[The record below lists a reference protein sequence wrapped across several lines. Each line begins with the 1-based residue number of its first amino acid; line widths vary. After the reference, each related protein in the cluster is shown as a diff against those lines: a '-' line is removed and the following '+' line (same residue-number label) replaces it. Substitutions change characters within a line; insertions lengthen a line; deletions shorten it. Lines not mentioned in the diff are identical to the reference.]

1 VLGGEEELKPLE
13 HAARLGRWEGGRAA
27 AVWVE
32 RFKAPT
38 LRLRG
43 GRAGSMAQTALD
55 GALEDAA
62 SAAISSALAPNSRF
76 A

>member
-1 VLGGEEELKPLE
+1 MTGMRQIAAIPAERVAKGQFGGGGVGGEGL
-13 HAARLGRWEGGRAA
+13 AT
-27 AVWVE
+27 
-32 RFKAPT
+32 PT

-62 SAAISSALAPNSRF
+62 SAAISSALGA
-76 A
+76 